1 MAVRPSVKRTK
12 IDMTSLKIY
21 LRGEKKTGKSTL
33 FRDLILEK
41 FGDAEN
47 GLLIGFGAEV
57 GYELL
62 DNLNSVQVENYAD
75 FKELLN
81 WLVTQKGKEHD
92 IKMVALDT
100 ADEWISSILEPE
112 VCRQS
117 TIETKK
123 PCKSINS
130 AFSGF
135 GAGQERL
142 KMLMKNSLVQ
152 LSKAGITPFVIS
164 HTKVKTVKE
173 KGQTE
178 EEGYNVLTGNIQ
190 ANYDSLLSE
199 ILDVCCI
206 LRVDKDIKD
215 GRVQS
220 AVRKLHFRNDGFCD
234 CGSRFAN
241 GAVPDYI
248 VFDGDDTAKLFID
261 TLEEG
266 MRKSLKTT
274 ISNEE
279 LAKRKAEEIA
289 NREAM
294 AKDFIDNVAS
304 IDVELNAKYIDEI
317 KVLFAGAIDTKKNK
331 VRELMTSNGITK
343 FDVETNKTS
352 VLAEI
357 LAVLKA

>member
-1 MAVRPSVKRTK
+1 MFKKPSVKRTVV
-12 IDMTSLKIY
+12 DMSSLKIY

-33 FRDLILEK
+33 FRDVVLEK
-41 FGDAEN
+41 FGNAEN
-47 GLLIGFGAEV
+47 GLLIGCGAEI
-57 GYELL
+57 GYNLL
-62 DNLNSVQVENYAD
+62 DNLNSTQVETYTEW
-75 FKELLN
+75 KELVN
-81 WLVTQKGKEHD
+81 WLITQKGNEHD
-92 IKMVALDT
+92 IRMVAIDT

-117 TIETKK
+117 VIETKK
-123 PCKSINS
+123 PCKSIN
-130 AFSGF
+130 AALGGF

-142 KMLMKNSLVQ
+142 KQLIKDSIIR

-206 LRVDKDIKD
+206 LRVDKDVKD
-215 GRVQS
+215 GKVQS
-220 AVRKLHFRNDGFCD
+220 SVRKLHFRNDGFCD

-248 VFDGDDTAKLFID
+248 EFEGNNTAKLFID
-261 TLEEG
+261 TLENG
-266 MRKSLKTT
+266 IKASMTNP
-274 ISNEE
+274 ISDDE
-279 LAKRKAEEIA
+279 LAKRKAEELA
-289 NREAM
+289 QREAQ
-294 AKDFIDNVAS
+294 AQDFINNVAS

-317 KVLFAGAIDTKKNK
+317 KVLFATTSDENKTKI
-331 VRELMTSNGITK
+331 RDLMSSNGLAK
-343 FDVETNKTS
+343 FDAETNKTS
-352 VLAEI
+352 VLSDI